1 MERGLF
7 EIRRIDRENL
17 PSCYLL
23 AQYLLV
29 QHPDGSHI
37 GESRPQTFVMFRC
50 GGEPN
55 AIIQRSG
62 RLVAKDENN
71 FLLNI
76 DREAAEHGAS
86 PWRQRSKGIEHKG
99 KWNGLA
105 RLDAEEGVIGRSERF
120 VATRLRHA
128 IPQKTVNQRLHI
140 WRMYIGIEEQESLNQ
155 LGRKS

>member
-17 PSCYLL
+17 PSCHLL
-23 AQYLLV
+23 AQY
-29 QHPDGSHI
+29 QDGSHI
-37 GESRPQTFVMFRC
+37 GESQPQTVVMFRC
-50 GGEPN
+50 SGEPN
-55 AIIQRSG
+55 SVIQRSG

-76 DREAAEHGAS
+76 DCEAAEHRAS
-86 PWRQRSKGIEHKG
+86 PRRQRGEGIEHKG

-128 IPQKTVNQRLHI
+128 IPRKTVNQWLHI
-140 WRMYIGIEEQESLNQ
+140 WRMYGCIEEQAVA
-155 LGRKS
+155 